1 MKQNIKITMLGTTGA
16 GKTCYILGLY
26 STMQLGLEGFS
37 LSCQDMDDDLRLTEQ
52 WEQLVFAEE
61 GEDRWPSATGNEPH
75 NYAFDFSYGLKP
87 MMGFEWLDYRGGAMS
102 DLSTESDVNT
112 LKTHLVESSCVFFCI
127 SGELLKQKLTESQL
141 NIIARRAGV
150 TRMISYLAEL
160 AKAKQPTNENPYPV
174 VITITKYDQC
184 FQRNKDE
191 ILEDIKNIFRIFFQ
205 PNSGWLTM
213 ICPVSLGKE
222 LAENKNTGQ
231 IEPKNMHLPLVFA
244 IYFGYSN
251 ELRQQENRAKRKK
264 DDLEILRGGNFL
276 ERWMNTEQIKSLEN
290 SLNNNQEQIEELKKR
305 MRFLRQQL
313 TNANLYLSGTEM
325 QLDV

>member
-1 MKQNIKITMLGTTGA
+1 MTQNIKITMLGTTGA

-26 STMQLGLEGFS
+26 STMQLGLQGFS

-75 NYAFDFSYGLKP
+75 NYVFDFTYGLKP
-87 MMGFEWLDYRGGAMS
+87 MMG
-102 DLSTESDVNT
+102 LSTESDVNI
-112 LKTHLVESSCVFFCI
+112 LRTHLVQSSCVFLCI

-150 TRMISYLAEL
+150 TRMNRYLAEL
-160 AKAKQPTNENPYPV
+160 AKAKQPTNENPCPV

-191 ILEDIKNIFRIFFQ
+191 ILEDIKKIFSIFFQ

-222 LAENKNTGQ
+222 LAENKNTGE

-244 IYFGYSN
+244 IYCGYSN
-251 ELRQQENRAKRKK
+251 QLRQQENIAKSNR
-264 DDLEILRGGNFL
+264 DNLNSLREGNFL
-276 ERWMNTEQIKSLEN
+276 DRWFNSEQIKSLEGT
-290 SLNNNQEQIEELKKR
+290 LYNNQEQIEGLKKQ
-305 MRFLRQQL
+305 MRFLSQEL

>member
-1 MKQNIKITMLGTTGA
+1 MLGTTGA

-26 STMQLGLEGFS
+26 STMQLGLQGFS

-75 NYAFDFSYGLKP
+75 NYVFDFNYALKH

-102 DLSTESDVNT
+102 DSQTESDVKILT
-112 LKTHLVESSCVFFCI
+112 THLVESSCVFLCI

-150 TRMISYLAEL
+150 TRMNSYLAKL
-160 AKAKQPTNENPYPV
+160 AQAKQPTNENPYPV

-184 FQRNKDE
+184 FHRNKDE

-222 LAENKNTGQ
+222 LAENKNTGE

-244 IYFGYSN
+244 IYCGYSN
-251 ELRQQENRAKRKK
+251 QLRQQENIAKSNR
-264 DDLEILRGGNFL
+264 DNLNSLREGNFL
-276 ERWMNTEQIKSLEN
+276 DRWFNSEQIKSLEGT
-290 SLNNNQEQIEELKKR
+290 LYNNQEQIEGLKKQ
-305 MRFLRQQL
+305 MRFLSQEL